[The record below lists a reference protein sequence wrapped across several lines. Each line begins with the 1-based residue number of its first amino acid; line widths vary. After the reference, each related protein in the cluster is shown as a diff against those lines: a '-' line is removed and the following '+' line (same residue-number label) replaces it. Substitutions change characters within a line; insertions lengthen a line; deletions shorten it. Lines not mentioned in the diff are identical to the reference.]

1 MFQNLKGNRVIILDL
16 GEDGAML
23 SEATVNDVSQPHPK
37 DAQPNQVIQS
47 MMFGQQQ
54 ELVVD
59 LIVNSQ
65 TGQRTFRNVPATAV
79 VDKGGSTVIAESMDL
94 MDVEIQA
101 LQKISDE
108 HIAKNPWHM
117 KVRDQLLEIR
127 KKTSPKF
134 AHEQER
140 DETIENLK
148 TQYGQLKAQ
157 NDDIQAT
164 QKEILSL
171 LRKNTESPT
180 KQ

>member
-23 SEATVNDVSQPHPK
+23 SEATVSDVSQPHPK
-37 DAQPNQVIQS
+37 DAQPSQVLQS

-59 LIVNSQ
+59 LIVSTQ

-79 VDKGGSTVIAESMDL
+79 VDKGGATVIAESMDL

-117 KVRDQLLEIR
+117 KVRDQLVEIR

-148 TQYGQLKAQ
+148 NQYGELKEQ
-157 NDDIQAT
+157 
-164 QKEILSL
+164 
-171 LRKNTESPT
+171 NTEIQKTQRQILEALTKLQSPS